1 MIKKKQILMVTL
13 GLGIGFSVQ
22 AGTPIATL
30 SQIEGVVLVNQ
41 GKQFA
46 RAHNGMPLTE
56 GDRILTMKESQVALR
71 SEEYGCSSILQE
83 NSLLTIPK
91 NLNCETLT
99 NQETANQRY
108 AALGDEYTNPSANN
122 LAVQQSSSAAT
133 GSNVTEDTG
142 GGVSG
147 SSGGGMNAKT
157 SLIIGGLVIA
167 VGGGLAAGFAAT
179 SNSHSVNLDPPA
191 SPD

>member
-1 MIKKKQILMVTL
+1 MKKKNFLMVAL
-13 GLGIGFSVQ
+13 SLGISFSVQ
-22 AGTPIATL
+22 AGMPIATL

-46 RAHNGMPLTE
+46 RAYNGMPLTE

-83 NSLLTIPK
+83 NSLLTVSK

-99 NQETANQRY
+99 SQETANQRY
-108 AALGDEYTNPSANN
+108 AALGDQYTTDPNPNN
-122 LAVQQSSSAAT
+122 LAAQQGSAAT
-133 GSNVTEDTG
+133 ESSVTEGTTG
-142 GGVSG
+142 GAGNAG
-147 SSGGGMNAKT
+147 GGGMSAKT
-157 SLIIGGLVIA
+157 ALIIGGLVIA
-167 VGGGLAAGFAAT
+167 AGGGLAAGFAAT

>member
-1 MIKKKQILMVTL
+1 MKKKNFLMITL
-13 GLGIGFSVQ
+13 GLGIGSSVQ
-22 AGTPIATL
+22 AGIPIATL

-46 RAHNGMPLTE
+46 RAYNGMPLTE
-56 GDRILTMKESQVALR
+56 GDRILTMKKSQVALR
-71 SEEYGCSSILQE
+71 SEEYGCSSVLQE
-83 NSLLTIPK
+83 NSLLAISK

-99 NQETANQRY
+99 NNQETANQRY

-122 LAVQQSSSAAT
+122 LVAQQSRVT
-133 GSNVTEDTG
+133 TESNVTEDTG
-142 GGVSG
+142 GGVGDPSG
-147 SSGGGMNAKT
+147 SSMSAKT